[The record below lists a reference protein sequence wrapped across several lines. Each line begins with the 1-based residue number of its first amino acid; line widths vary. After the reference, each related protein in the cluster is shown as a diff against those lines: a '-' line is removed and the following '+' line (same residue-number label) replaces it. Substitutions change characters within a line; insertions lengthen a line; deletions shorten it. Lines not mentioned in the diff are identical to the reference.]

1 MDIALYKKAQSI
13 QEKLEY
19 YRRHKREL
27 IEVGFMTGGSIKYSY
42 NSTRNDVTL
51 DRTLLGDF
59 ISEYSYKLE
68 QKIQKLEKEFN
79 EL

>member
-19 YRRHKREL
+19 YRKHKLEL
-27 IEVGFMTGGSIKYSY
+27 IEVGFMKGGSIIYSY

-59 ISEYSYKLE
+59 INDYSYKLE
-68 QKIQKLEKEFN
+68 RQIQELEKEFN